1 MGLLINTPDQ
11 SFKLKKKN
19 WIQINDDSR
28 GRYNT
33 NSQTKF
39 KTKAKVQFM

>member
-1 MGLLINTPDQ
+1 MGLLINTPNQ

-19 WIQINDDSR
+19 WIQINYDSR

-33 NSQTKF
+33 NS
-39 KTKAKVQFM
+39 

>member
-1 MGLLINTPDQ
+1 MGLLINTPNQ

-19 WIQINDDSR
+19 WTQINYDLR

-33 NSQTKF
+33 NS
-39 KTKAKVQFM
+39 